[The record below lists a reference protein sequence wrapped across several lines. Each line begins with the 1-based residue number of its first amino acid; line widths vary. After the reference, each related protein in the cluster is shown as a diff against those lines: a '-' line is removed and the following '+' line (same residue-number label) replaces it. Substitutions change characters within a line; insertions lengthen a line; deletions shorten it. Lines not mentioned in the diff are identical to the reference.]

1 MSDIEFGD
9 DDGREDQFNTPLD
22 PDPEQVTIR
31 YHDERVLFG
40 AVNLGMWHD
49 LDEDNRAIARVI
61 GYALL
66 TRLLAGDNAEAANS
80 FINRLREYLEP
91 GAELLDERPIL
102 EALIRAMENEGTLSA

>member
-40 AVNLGMWHD
+40 PVNLGMWHD

-80 FINRLREYLEP
+80 GSTASASTWNPEP
-91 GAELLDERPIL
+91 NYSTNAP
-102 EALIRAMENEGTLSA
+102 SWKP